1 MTRAYTGRRAAGRR
15 RLSRESETGAIMDVV
30 QKVRDLSNMA
40 FDERGNVNERLGH
53 AIAALRL
60 VNQFLLG
67 KKKIDV
73 AADIANKI
81 MNPDFVEGVAVQAE
95 KIAGSVDRIFE
106 SGKRVLDR
114 FTQSAGEG
122 RGRRGGKRK
131 YGGR

>member
-1 MTRAYTGRRAAGRR
+1 
-15 RLSRESETGAIMDVV
+15 MDVV
-30 QKVRDLSNMA
+30 QKVRDLSKLA
-40 FDERGNVNERLGH
+40 FEERGNVNERLE
-53 AIAALRL
+53 AAVAALRL
-60 VNQFLLG
+60 VDSYLLPKG

-81 MNPDFVEGVAVQAE
+81 MNPDFVEGVAIQAE
-95 KIAGSVDRIFE
+95 KIADGFDRILG